1 MRHSL
6 SRMRL
11 IDSHCHIDLES
22 FADDRHEVLAA
33 AKRQGVS
40 DIIVPAVTAVRWH
53 DLQRLT
59 SSEPADQPLLHA
71 AYGLH
76 PVFISEHHP
85 NDLVNLERFLQTAK
99 TVAVGECGLD
109 YFIPEY
115 DSAAQMHYFTA
126 QLDLAVQY
134 KRPVIIHA
142 RKALDLVLRELRLR
156 PGLQGVIHSFSG
168 SLQQAKQLIDLG
180 FYLGFGGPVTYTRAL
195 KLRMLV
201 SELPLSAL
209 LIETD
214 APDQPDASHHGERN
228 QPAWL
233 PDIAACI
240 AQLRGIAVEAV
251 AKTTSDNAK
260 LLFNLS

>member
-1 MRHSL
+1 
-6 SRMRL
+6 MRL
-11 IDSHCHIDLES
+11 IDSHCHIDLEQ
-22 FADDRHEVLAA
+22 FADDRREVLVE

-40 DIIVPAVTAVRWH
+40 DIIVPAVTAARWR
-53 DLQRLT
+53 DLQVLT
-59 SSEPADQPLLHA
+59 SSELARLSEEPLLHA

-76 PVFISEHHP
+76 PVFTHEHHP
-85 NDLVNLERFLQTAK
+85 NDLIELERFLQTADV
-99 TVAVGECGLD
+99 VALGECGLD
-109 YFIPEY
+109 FFIPDY
-115 DSAAQMHYFTA
+115 DSEAQMRYFTA

-134 KRPVIIHA
+134 QLPVIIHA
-142 RKALDLVLRELRLR
+142 RKALDLVLRELRKR
-156 PGLQGVIHSFSG
+156 PGLRGVIHSFSG

-201 SELPLSAL
+201 AELPLSAL

-233 PDIAACI
+233 PEIASCI
-240 AQLRGIAVEAV
+240 AGLRGITVESV
-251 AKTTSDNAK
+251 AETTSENAK
-260 LLFNLS
+260 LLFNLN

>member
-1 MRHSL
+1 
-6 SRMRL
+6 
-11 IDSHCHIDLES
+11 
-22 FADDRHEVLAA
+22 
-33 AKRQGVS
+33 
-40 DIIVPAVTAVRWH
+40 
-53 DLQRLT
+53 
-59 SSEPADQPLLHA
+59 
-71 AYGLH
+71 
-76 PVFISEHHP
+76 
-85 NDLVNLERFLQTAK
+85 
-99 TVAVGECGLD
+99 
-109 YFIPEY
+109 
-115 DSAAQMHYFTA
+115 MHYFTA

-233 PDIAACI
+233 PNIAACI
-240 AQLRGIAVEAV
+240 AELRGIAVEAV
-251 AKTTSDNAK
+251 AETTSDNAK

>member
-1 MRHSL
+1 
-6 SRMRL
+6 MRL
-11 IDSHCHIDLES
+11 IDSHCHIDLEP
-22 FADDRHEVLAA
+22 FADDRHEVLVEAR
-33 AKRQGVS
+33 RQGVS
-40 DIIVPAVTAVRWH
+40 DIIVPAVTAARWR
-53 DLQRLT
+53 DLQVLT
-59 SSEPADQPLLHA
+59 SLKPAKPSDQPLLHA

-76 PVFISEHHP
+76 PVFTPEHHP
-85 NDLVNLERFLQTAK
+85 DDLIELERFLQT
-99 TVAVGECGLD
+99 TDVVAVGECGLD
-109 YFIPEY
+109 FFIPDY
-115 DSAAQMHYFTA
+115 DSETQMRYFTA

-134 KRPVIIHA
+134 QLPVIIHA

-156 PGLQGVIHSFSG
+156 PGLRGVIHSFSG

-201 SELPLSAL
+201 AELPLTAL

-233 PDIAACI
+233 PEIASCI
-240 AQLRGIAVEAV
+240 AGLRGIAVESV
-251 AKTTSDNAK
+251 AEATSENAK
-260 LLFNLS
+260 LLFNLN